1 MTPNKTSLDD
11 TAVVYILTKLEL
23 GGAQKVCLSLLEGL
37 EKEGKT
43 TYLITGS
50 SGTLVDQVK
59 QKQNIIFIEHFKREI
74 KNPLSEIKGFVAIVG
89 TLKKL
94 KKQHKNVI
102 VHTHSTK
109 AGLFGRWAAF
119 FARIKTRMHTVHG
132 FGFHEYQNKLYWTI
146 NYILELV
153 TSFITTHYICVSEKD
168 RSTGK
173 KFFFQ
178 FNKKSHIIRAAID
191 NEKFVAARKLKQNS
205 QDKFVFGTVACFKP
219 QKNLFDLL
227 TAFKIVNQH
236 NPNTYLEII
245 GDGILRSKI
254 ELWIKENHLTNKI
267 KLLGWQDNVAQI
279 MAEWNAFALSSLWE
293 GLPCSVIEARILGL
307 PVIAYDVGGISEI
320 IKNGQ
325 NGRLVKPKDVRG
337 LASAMEIEIKNDNKN
352 NSENLEQFYKQTMV
366 SKHLDLYF
374 AKYIYCTLNK

>member
-1 MTPNKTSLDD
+1 MTQTKTSLDD

-59 QKQNIIFIEHFKREI
+59 QKQNIIFIEHLQREI
-74 KNPLSEIKGFVAIVG
+74 KSPISEIKGFVAIVG
-89 TLKKL
+89 TLRQL
-94 KKQHKNVI
+94 KKRHKNII

-132 FGFHEYQNKLYWTI
+132 FGFHEHQNKLYWAI
-146 NYILELV
+146 NYLLELA

-168 RSTGK
+168 RFTGK
-173 KFFFQ
+173 KLFLK
-178 FNKKSHIIRAAID
+178 FNKKSHLIRAAID
-191 NEKFVAARKLKQNS
+191 NEKFVAARKLKQNNKE
-205 QDKFVFGTVACFKP
+205 KFIFGTVACFKP

-227 TAFKIVNQH
+227 TAFKTVNQN

-254 ELWIKENHLTNKI
+254 ELWIEENSLTNKV

-279 MAEWNAFALSSLWE
+279 MAEWNAFVLSSLWE
-293 GLPCSVIEARILGL
+293 GLPCAVIEARILGL
-307 PVIAYDVGGISEI
+307 PVVAYDVGGISEI
-320 IKNGQ
+320 IKSGQ
-325 NGRLVKPKDVRG
+325 NGWIVRPKDICG
-337 LASAMEIEIKNDNKN
+337 LAEVMEIAIKNNNKN

-374 AKYIYCTLNK
+374 